1 MSTAT
6 IIPGTDALD
15 VKAHLEQRNAA
26 DQARREGKEVPKP
39 AAAAEVV
46 EESAVEKPHQ
56 ASRSERRLQNR
67 LREEIG
73 ELRGRLKAYEE
84 LGMRPGSVPP
94 AAVAAPVTDPEPQR
108 REFGTDAEYNRALGR
123 WDARQEVAKAT
134 ERVETKLTER
144 EQQAAELEQLRADI
158 AASEIQAQ
166 ADIKELF
173 PDWEQVSKDALDDPD
188 APEFTPAEHPML
200 MMMIARSD
208 MKARVLYH
216 FAKNPEALEGMLG
229 MTKTPDRQIAAFHR
243 LEGRVEKL
251 YDKPKVAQAAGKG
264 QEERATHPAEANAGR
279 SKSTSESDAR
289 KPRPSSEVAARGGTA
304 VPEEPAVGSAAWMA
318 ARNARTGGR

>member
-1 MSTAT
+1 MTPTAEH
-6 IIPGTDALD
+6 LD
-15 VKAHLEQRNAA
+15 VKAHLEQRNAT

-39 AAAAEVV
+39 ATAAEVV
-46 EESAVEKPHQ
+46 EESAAEKPHQ

-94 AAVAAPVTDPEPQR
+94 AVVSAPVSDPEPQR

-173 PDWEQVSKDALDDPD
+173 PDWEQVSKEALDDPD

-304 VPEEPAVGSAAWMA
+304 VPEEPTVGSAAWMA

>member
-1 MSTAT
+1 M
-6 IIPGTDALD
+6 
-15 VKAHLEQRNAA
+15 
-26 DQARREGKEVPKP
+26 KP
-39 AAAAEVV
+39 A
-46 EESAVEKPHQ
+46 
-56 ASRSERRLQNR
+56 
-67 LREEIG
+67 
-73 ELRGRLKAYEE
+73 
-84 LGMRPGSVPP
+84 SVPP
-94 AAVAAPVTDPEPQR
+94 AAVASPVADPEPQR
-108 REFGTDAEYNRALGR
+108 KNFASDAEYNRALGR

-158 AASEIQAQ
+158 SASETQ
-166 ADIKELF
+166 
-173 PDWEQVSKDALDDPD
+173 EQVSKDALDDPD

-208 MKARVLYH
+208 VRARVLYH
-216 FAKNPEALEGMLG
+216 FAKNPEALESMLG

-304 VPEEPAVGSAAWMA
+304 VPEEPTVGSAAWMA

>member
-1 MSTAT
+1 MTPT
-6 IIPGTDALD
+6 PELD
-15 VKAHLEQRNAA
+15 VKAHLEQSNLA
-26 DQARREGKEVPKP
+26 DQARREGKEPPKP
-39 AAAAEVV
+39 AAPAEVAD
-46 EESAVEKPHQ
+46 ESAVEKPHQ

-84 LGMRPGSVPP
+84 LGMKPEPARVPP
-94 AAVAAPVTDPEPQR
+94 AAVADPEPER
-108 REFGTDAEYNRALGR
+108 KNFASDAEYNRALGR

-158 AASEIQAQ
+158 AASETQAQ

-173 PDWEQVSKDALDDPD
+173 PDWEQVSKEALDDPD

-216 FAKNPEALEGMLG
+216 FAKNPEALESMLG
-229 MTKTPDRQIAAFHR
+229 LTKTPDRQIAAFHR

-251 YDKPKVAQAAGKG
+251 YDKPKVAQAAGKV

-279 SKSTSESDAR
+279 SKQSTSESDAR

>member
-1 MSTAT
+1 MTPT
-6 IIPGTDALD
+6 TDQLD

-26 DQARREGKEVPKP
+26 DQAHREGKEVPKP
-39 AAAAEVV
+39 AEVAAAAE
-46 EESAVEKPHQ
+46 EPAAEKPHQ

-84 LGMRPGSVPP
+84 LGMKPASVAP
-94 AAVAAPVTDPEPQR
+94 AAVASPVADPEPQR
-108 REFGTDAEYNRALGR
+108 KNFASDAEYNRALGR

-144 EQQAAELEQLRADI
+144 EQQAAEMEQLRADI
-158 AASEIQAQ
+158 AASETQAQ

-173 PDWEQVSKDALDDPD
+173 PDWEQVSKDVMDDPD
-188 APEFTPAEHPML
+188 SPEYKPADHPML

-208 MKARVLYH
+208 VRARVLYH
-216 FAKNPEALEGMLG
+216 FAKNPEALESMLG

-279 SKSTSESDAR
+279 SKQSTSESDAR
-289 KPRPSSEVAARGGTA
+289 KPRPSSEVTARGGTA
-304 VPEEPAVGSAAWMA
+304 VPEEPVAGSAAWMA